1 MDAGNIFSL
10 SLGLCDFLFFLVFRG
25 AELGTQ
31 GRNQGRPSSLDIR
44 VGVAWMR
51 VSILRVKAE
60 ST

>member
-1 MDAGNIFSL
+1 MLN
-10 SLGLCDFLFFLVFRG
+10 LGHKAVTKVGHGKGGGD
-25 AELGTQ
+25 
-31 GRNQGRPSSLDIR
+31 SLDIR